1 MKTKNHIEK
10 SLKKSKSGRRYVYS
24 VDREV
29 NCFLR
34 NNRDSDR
41 NDDAS
46 NRFSWDDS
54 NALSRN
60 GKQYYRQGSKKIKK
74 RGCSRSVNVTK
85 CVSKFI
91 PKLLL

>member
-1 MKTKNHIEK
+1 MKSNYKICKTFSCKQTNNFENEK
-10 SLKKSKSGRRYVYS
+10 SHRKKLKKSKSDRRYVYS

-46 NRFSWDDS
+46 NRFS
-54 NALSRN
+54 
-60 GKQYYRQGSKKIKK
+60 
-74 RGCSRSVNVTK
+74 
-85 CVSKFI
+85 
-91 PKLLL
+91 

>member
-1 MKTKNHIEK
+1 MKNHIEK

-46 NRFSWDDS
+46 NRFS
-54 NALSRN
+54 
-60 GKQYYRQGSKKIKK
+60 
-74 RGCSRSVNVTK
+74 
-85 CVSKFI
+85 
-91 PKLLL
+91 